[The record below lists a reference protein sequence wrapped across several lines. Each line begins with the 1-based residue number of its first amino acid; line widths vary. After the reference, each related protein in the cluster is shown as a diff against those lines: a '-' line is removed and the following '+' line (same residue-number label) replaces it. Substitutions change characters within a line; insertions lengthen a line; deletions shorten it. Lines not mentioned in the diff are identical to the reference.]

1 MSDHRT
7 TDVAVRL
14 AALPLLGVLGAVAM
28 VRDEAARLRVR
39 RDDLGRQLP
48 TAWDRLTASQRAR
61 LVQDPE
67 VQL

>member
-1 MSDHRT
+1 MAEHRT
-7 TDVAVRL
+7 TDVAVRV

-39 RDDLGRQLP
+39 RDDLGRPLP
-48 TAWDRLTASQRAR
+48 TAWDRLTATQRAR
-61 LVQDPE
+61 LAQDPG